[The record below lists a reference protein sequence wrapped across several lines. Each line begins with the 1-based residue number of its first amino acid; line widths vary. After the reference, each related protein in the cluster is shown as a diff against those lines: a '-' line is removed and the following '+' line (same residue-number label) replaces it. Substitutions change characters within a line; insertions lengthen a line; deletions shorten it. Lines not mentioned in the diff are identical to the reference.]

1 MDADPPHLRA
11 AHPQIRAL
19 LEAAAAESE
28 EPGPADIAAE
38 RAAYLDTTL
47 RLGGA
52 AEPVADVAELVIPSG
67 EARLPAALYVP
78 LHASETTGLL
88 VWLHGG
94 GWYVGDI
101 ATFDRVGRSLANAS
115 GLKVLM
121 PEYRLAPE
129 HRWPVQIEDADAV
142 VGWSRSEAGA
152 HQLAIDPSRVVVGGD
167 SAGGQLA
174 AVAVRHARDDG
185 GLPVRAQLLVYPEL
199 DPALDSPACT
209 EFRDGPM
216 LTLADMRRCWG
227 FYLDGGDPR
236 HPDVAPLCAGDLQGL
251 PPAWVAVAGLDPL
264 RDDGLR
270 YADALR
276 GAGVATHVRR
286 FDDMVHGFLR
296 WAGVV
301 DRARELVDWLGDA
314 ARDAAAER

>member
-1 MDADPPHLRA
+1 MRA
-11 AHPQIRAL
+11 
-19 LEAAAAESE
+19 
-28 EPGPADIAAE
+28 
-38 RAAYLDTTL
+38 T
-47 RLGGA
+47 
-52 AEPVADVAELVIPSG
+52 
-67 EARLPAALYVP
+67 
-78 LHASETTGLL
+78 
-88 VWLHGG
+88 
-94 GWYVGDI
+94 
-101 ATFDRVGRSLANAS
+101 
-115 GLKVLM
+115 
-121 PEYRLAPE
+121 
-129 HRWPVQIEDADAV
+129 
-142 VGWSRSEAGA
+142 
-152 HQLAIDPSRVVVGGD
+152 
-167 SAGGQLA
+167 
-174 AVAVRHARDDG
+174 
-185 GLPVRAQLLVYPEL
+185 
-199 DPALDSPACT
+199 
-209 EFRDGPM
+209 M

-236 HPDVAPLCAGDLQGL
+236 HPDVAPLCAGDLHGL